1 MQGMILAAGYGT
13 RLRPITDTI
22 PKALVTLSG
31 KPVIEHIIRKFI
43 YYGIDNII
51 INSHY
56 YSEQIENFI
65 SGSDFEADIKVI
77 NEKVIL
83 GTGGG
88 IFNML
93 SEITD
98 DDFIVYNT
106 DVICDINLKKL
117 MGFHKK
123 NEASATIV
131 MQDRDTF
138 NQVIIDSEGNF
149 CGLNLVKKDIRNIVK
164 EPAGT
169 SSLLAFCGIHAVNKK
184 KIERFGQDKTEYSII
199 DVYLNAV
206 RSGAKVI
213 SYEPELNWY
222 DMGTIE
228 KLKEAE
234 EYLRSNPF
242 PHKK

>member
-13 RLRPITDTI
+13 RLRPITDSI
-22 PKALVTLSG
+22 PKALVPLSG
-31 KPVIEHIIRKFI
+31 RPVLEHIIRKFI

-56 YSEQIENFI
+56 YPEQIENFI
-65 SGSDFEADIKVI
+65 SGSNFKADIKII

-93 SEITD
+93 SEVCD

-106 DVICDINLKKL
+106 DVICDIDLEKL
-117 MGFHKK
+117 MLFHKK
-123 NEASATIV
+123 NEAAATMV

-149 CGLNLVKKDIRNIVK
+149 CGLNLLKKGIRNIVK
-164 EPAGT
+164 APAGT

-184 KIERFGQDKTEYSII
+184 KIEAFRQNETEYSII

-206 RSGAKVI
+206 RSGAKII
-213 SYEPELNWY
+213 SYKPELNWY
-222 DMGTIE
+222 DIGTVE

-234 EYLRSNPF
+234 EYLRSNPL
-242 PHKK
+242 PEIN